1 MSLLKTATNVADF
14 AAAARRRLPR
24 VVWDYLDGGAE
35 DETTLRDNRAGFERL
50 KIMPRVLTG
59 NAKRDQSVELFG
71 TRFASPF
78 MIGPTGL
85 NGLFWPDADL
95 ALARA
100 AASADVGFAL
110 STASNNSLEEVAAT
124 GSGTRWFQ
132 LYPWGD
138 AAFSARL
145 LERAKRSGYSAVI
158 VTIDTLTAGK
168 RERDLRNGFSHE
180 LRITPRVV
188 LDGLAHP
195 AWLRSVWLGRGMP
208 RFENLAEF
216 LPPGASASQLADFT
230 RSQRNPSFAWED
242 IERLKRTWEG
252 PLLVKGIL
260 ASADAVSALE
270 AGADGVVVSNHGGRQ
285 LDGVPA
291 TIDALPDVVAAIGGR
306 GRVLVDGGLRRGSD
320 IVKAVALGAD
330 AVLLGRSTLYG
341 LAAAGQ
347 AGATRVLAILRD
359 EVDRTLA
366 LAGARS
372 LVDLQQMQIVS
383 SPPSQLRH
391 GALGRVV

>member
-50 KIMPRVLTG
+50 KIMPSVLTG

-124 GSGTRWFQ
+124 GPGTRWFQ

-138 AAFSARL
+138 ADFSARL
-145 LERAKRSGYSAVI
+145 LERAKRSSYSAVI
-158 VTIDTLTAGK
+158 VTVDTLTAGK

-260 ASADAVSALE
+260 ASADAVRALE
-270 AGADGVVVSNHGGRQ
+270 SGADGVVVSNHGGRQ
-285 LDGVPA
+285 LDGAPA
-291 TIDALPDVVAAIGGR
+291 TIDALPDIVAAIGGR
-306 GRVLVDGGLRRGSD
+306 GRVLVDGGIRRGSD
-320 IVKAVALGAD
+320 VVKAVAVGAD

-372 LVDLQQMQIVS
+372 LVDLQQMQIVW

-391 GALGRVV
+391 GALGRFV